1 MKALVT
7 AGRVLNQLRHDP
19 RTIALIMVVPNVFMA
34 LLWWLYSEQDTD
46 AVFNSIA
53 PSMLGI
59 FPLIL
64 MFVVTSISTLRE
76 RKSGTLE
83 RLLTMSLSK
92 GSFMGGYALAF
103 GVLAAIQA
111 VLTVLV
117 SVYLLGTEVES
128 SLWALIGV
136 AVLNGVLGA
145 SLGLLASGFAQSE
158 FQAVQFLPAFVLP
171 QLLVCGLL
179 MPRDQMPE
187 VLEWFSDFLPM
198 TYAVDAMK
206 EITSNSSPEVGTDVL
221 VLALFIVISLVG
233 ASVTLRRRTD

>member
-1 MKALVT
+1 
-7 AGRVLNQLRHDP
+7 
-19 RTIALIMVVPNVFMA
+19 
-34 LLWWLYSEQDTD
+34 
-46 AVFNSIA
+46 
-53 PSMLGI
+53 
-59 FPLIL
+59 
-64 MFVVTSISTLRE
+64 
-76 RKSGTLE
+76 
-83 RLLTMSLSK
+83 
-92 GSFMGGYALAF
+92 MGGYALAF